1 MVSIQDFTEGLAAIP
16 EKDFTHQGVL
26 AYLRANR
33 VDASSLSP
41 YLYFS
46 SEHYTRNLILRSPLF
61 DLIAICWDVGQK
73 SAIHNHC
80 DQNCWMATPYGKV
93 LVNNFKLISRDAASG
108 QCELAP
114 STHFTIEPGSPQ
126 EVDPSEPIHQVA
138 NPASFRSRAVTL
150 HIYSKP
156 YDTCEVYDLKE
167 KRYSIANLVNT
178 TEYGILK
185 TDVKLEKI
193 SL

>member
-1 MVSIQDFTEGLAAIP
+1 MISIQDFTRGLAAIP
-16 EKDFTHQGVL
+16 EKDFTHEGVL
-26 AYLRANR
+26 AYLRSNR
-33 VDASSLSP
+33 VAPSSLSP

-46 SEHYTRNLILRSPLF
+46 NDHYTRNLILRNPLF

-73 SAIHNHC
+73 SPIHNHC

-93 LVNNFKLISRDAASG
+93 LVNNFKLVSRNPALR

-114 STHFTIEPGSPQ
+114 STHFTIEPDSPQ

-185 TDVKLEKI
+185 TDIKLEKI